1 MEKMTST
8 RLLICGSVV
17 RAHHGSLFILK
28 DLAREMALSLFLFLL
43 SVTRS
48 VTHTGQKTAL
58 FANFRPSLFSRLQS
72 KKKAGMISGSSI
84 AAIEVV
90 FFLISFQL
98 LSLSFRIAR
107 IRLNL
112 QTRRAGQ
119 VRKHSTSPL

>member
-1 MEKMTST
+1 
-8 RLLICGSVV
+8 
-17 RAHHGSLFILK
+17 
-28 DLAREMALSLFLFLL
+28 
-43 SVTRS
+43 
-48 VTHTGQKTAL
+48 
-58 FANFRPSLFSRLQS
+58 
-72 KKKAGMISGSSI
+72 MISGSSI

-119 VRKHSTSPL
+119 VRKHSTSPFETVNRLGAVEQRRKPILPLPI